1 MTHLNSTECW
11 HCSLKSYQVSYLSA
25 EEMHHFVGYILPG
38 VIFAILGLKW
48 AIQLA
53 WEWTQQ
59 VLANEFQIMGLP
71 VPPQSRRKSGSC
83 CLVAFSLP
91 WEGIVKLILTGLGIM
106 VSVIAAAPQQQD
118 SEYVTN
124 IRYATIYLFFA
135 LSGLVDILV
144 YYCGYSILPEGIQSM
159 ILSLSFIIEGLLY
172 TMRLRFEGYLEQQ
185 IHCLLIVAIFA
196 CSLTCILE
204 VLYDNRLVKF
214 SRAYL
219 CILQGTWLIHG
230 GCIMQGSG
238 SSPAQTYPDSLEWV
252 SILYSWHVAGNFI
265 LFIGSLLL
273 AKQLALSESFDWF
286 GCLAPANIL
295 STTSTPR
302 SNSFNSPAT
311 VQTNASPPPMG
322 QKSGQNAQPSFHF
335 LPSSKQ
341 LPLPPAP
348 PPELPPAKHRYN
360 YPHQFQP
367 VDEMSRASSA
377 TQKELESYQPG
388 GLEFSEHF
396 QTRDGAHHHVGRPPM
411 IVEALPRDNVVMSED
426 YRTLSREEELRAS
439 FKGKESSLI

>member
-1 MTHLNSTECW
+1 MNSSSACW
-11 HCSLKSYQVSYLSA
+11 HCSLKSYEVSYLNA
-25 EEMHHFVGYILPG
+25 EAMHHFVGYILPG
-38 VIFAILGLKW
+38 AIFSILGLRW
-48 AIQLA
+48 ASQLV

-59 VLANEFQIMGLP
+59 VIVSEFQILGLP
-71 VPPQSRRKSGSC
+71 VPPKRKGSC
-83 CLVAFSLP
+83 CKAAFSLP

-159 ILSLSFIIEGLLY
+159 SLSLSFIVEGILY
-172 TMRLRFEGYLEQQ
+172 AMRLRFERYIEQQ
-185 IHCLLIVAIFA
+185 IHVLLIMAIFTCSVA
-196 CSLTCILE
+196 CVLE

-230 GCIMQGSG
+230 GCIMQGRG

-252 SILYSWHVAGNFI
+252 SILFSWHVAGNFI
-265 LFIGSLLL
+265 LFVGCLLL
-273 AKQLALSESFDWF
+273 SKQVALSETFDCF

-295 STTSTPR
+295 SNASTPR

-311 VQTNASPPPMG
+311 VQTNASPSPPSMTNL
-322 QKSGQNAQPSFHF
+322 KPAQQPYSYMQTKK
-335 LPSSKQ
+335 L
-341 LPLPPAP
+341 PAP
-348 PPELPPAKHRYN
+348 PPMNGSDIEAAKHHRYN

-367 VDEMSRASSA
+367 VEELSRASSA
-377 TQKELESYQPG
+377 TQKELESYQAQGIHHPQDLDG
-388 GLEFSEHF
+388 FRP
-396 QTRDGAHHHVGRPPM
+396 RDGATMGQSRPM
-411 IVEALPRDNVVMSED
+411 IVEALPRDNVIVSED
-426 YRTLSREEELRAS
+426 YRTIAREANLQAS

>member
-1 MTHLNSTECW
+1 MTQ
-11 HCSLKSYQVSYLSA
+11 SYEVSYLSA
-25 EEMHHFVGYILPG
+25 EVMHHFVGYILPG
-38 VIFAILGLKW
+38 VIFSILGLRW
-48 AIQLA
+48 ASQLI

-59 VLANEFQIMGLP
+59 VIVSEFQILGLP
-71 VPPQSRRKSGSC
+71 VPPKRKGSC
-83 CLVAFSLP
+83 CRAAFSLP

-159 ILSLSFIIEGLLY
+159 SLSLSFIVEGVLY
-172 TMRLRFEGYLEQQ
+172 AMRLRFERYLEQQ
-185 IHCLLIVAIFA
+185 IHVLLILAIFA
-196 CSLTCILE
+196 CSVSCVLE

-230 GCIMQGSG
+230 GCIMQGRG

-252 SILYSWHVAGNFI
+252 SILFSWHVAGNFI
-265 LFIGSLLL
+265 LFVGSLLL
-273 AKQLALSESFDWF
+273 AKQVALSESFDCL

-295 STTSTPR
+295 SNTSTPR

-311 VQTNASPPPMG
+311 VQTNASPSPTSGAHLKRPQTNGLVPPYSYM
-322 QKSGQNAQPSFHF
+322 QT
-335 LPSSKQ
+335 KQ
-341 LPLPPAP
+341 LPPPPATNGP
-348 PPELPPAKHRYN
+348 DLEAGQHHRYN

-367 VDEMSRASSA
+367 VEEMSRASSA
-377 TQKELESYQPG
+377 TQKELESYQPQG
-388 GLEFSEHF
+388 INHPQDLAGFHP
-396 QTRDGAHHHVGRPPM
+396 RDGASMASRPM
-411 IVEALPRDNVVMSED
+411 IVEAIPRDNVMISEE
-426 YRTLSREEELRAS
+426 YRSLAREANHQAS